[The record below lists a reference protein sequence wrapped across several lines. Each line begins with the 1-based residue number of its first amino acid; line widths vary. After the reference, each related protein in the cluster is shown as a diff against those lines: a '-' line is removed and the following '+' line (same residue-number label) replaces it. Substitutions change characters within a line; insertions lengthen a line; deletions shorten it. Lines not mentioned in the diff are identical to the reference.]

1 MKRITYSRVPS
12 IENVIAKA
20 SCAEVRSQLYVAF
33 GVGYV
38 SEADFSVLKRKVFE
52 VSRIISG
59 LRTSV
64 AKQRS

>member
-1 MKRITYSRVPS
+1 M
-12 IENVIAKA
+12 AKA